1 MHPIRASLLA
11 LALAALSMPAFAAT
25 VPYEIDGRHTQVL
38 FTYSHFG
45 LSNIT
50 GRFGDVSGTFAF
62 DAANPAASSIKV
74 TIPIASVSM
83 GVPKLD
89 EHLKSPD
96 FFDAAQFPEATFAS
110 NAVTA
115 AGEGR
120 WKVAGDLTLHGV
132 TKPVVLDVKV
142 NYVGPH
148 PMNKAPVAGFDATTT
163 IRRSEFGVDRMIPGV
178 PDEVGIRITLEARGP
193 KAEAQ

>member
-1 MHPIRASLLA
+1 MHPFRASLLV
-11 LALAALSMPAFAAT
+11 LALAALSPPVFAAA
-25 VPYEIDGRHTQVL
+25 VAYEIDARHTQVL

-50 GRFGDVSGTFAF
+50 GRFGDVGGTFAF

-83 GVPKLD
+83 GVAKLD

-96 FFDAAQFPEATFAS
+96 FFDAARFPEATFAS